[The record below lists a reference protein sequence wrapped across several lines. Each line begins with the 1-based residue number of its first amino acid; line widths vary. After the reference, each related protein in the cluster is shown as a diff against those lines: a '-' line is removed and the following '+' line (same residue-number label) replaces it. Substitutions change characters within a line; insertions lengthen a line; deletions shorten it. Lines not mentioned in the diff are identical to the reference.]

1 MGWRR
6 RLNPFWVNSLMGLA
20 REGTLTA
27 ERASEQVEP
36 PCQERLVAFDA
47 QLQTFVSR
55 RLKHSGGKV
64 SGHATAFLGFL
75 LLNFDPI
82 HTLNLFMVSMLF
94 IIARV
99 GYQIC
104 FTNLMATLAA
114 DASALVFF
122 STLPSMALS
131 VGLFCL
137 TCLISSWLGYCASQ

>member
-6 RLNPFWVNSLMGLA
+6 ALNPFWVNSLMGLA

-27 ERASEQVEP
+27 EKASEYVEP
-36 PCQERLVAFDA
+36 PCQERLIAFDTE
-47 QLQTFVSR
+47 LQAFVSR
-55 RLKHSGGKV
+55 RLSDGGGKV

-75 LLNFDPI
+75 LLKFDPI
-82 HTLNLFMVSMLF
+82 QSFYLFIVAMLF

-104 FTNLMATLAA
+104 FTNLMAVLAA
-114 DASALVFF
+114 DTSALVLF

-131 VGLFCL
+131 VGVFCL
-137 TCLISSWLGYCASQ
+137 TSLSSSWLGCRLEQ